1 MARDKTKKTDSDDT
15 EEEVFE
21 VVPSEL
27 DEITHAEMRMLYAE
41 STETLRFVKNLQWRT
56 VGSTLIADGGLIFVA
71 GWVKAGP
78 DLTNKMMAITILLTT
93 AVMFTLVIYQFWM
106 HNEMAKIKSMNAH
119 FSNLYVKTRAV
130 KSRLEGNIH
139 RYTLLVFMCSTVAL
153 GAVVVNMALNRIAN
167 SL

>member
-1 MARDKTKKTDSDDT
+1 MARDKTKKTDSDDI

-27 DEITHAEMRMLYAE
+27 DENTHAELRMLYAE

-78 DLTNKMMAITILLTT
+78 ALTNKLMAITILLTT
-93 AVMFTLVIYQFWM
+93 AVMFTLMIYQFWT
-106 HNEMAKIKSMNAH
+106 HNEMAKINSMKAH
-119 FSNLYVKTRAV
+119 MSNLFAKTRAM
-130 KSRLEGNIH
+130 KSRREGNIH
-139 RYTLLVFMCSTVAL
+139 RYTLLVFMCTTVAL
-153 GAVVVNMALNRIAN
+153 GAVVVNMALNRIAMTM
-167 SL
+167 